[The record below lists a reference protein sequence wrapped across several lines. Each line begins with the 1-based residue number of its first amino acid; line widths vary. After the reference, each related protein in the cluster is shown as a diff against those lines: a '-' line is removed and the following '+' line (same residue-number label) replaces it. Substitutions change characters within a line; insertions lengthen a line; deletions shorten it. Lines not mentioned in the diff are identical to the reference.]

1 MTVAIVKRTES
12 KTVEIVKKIVM
23 TIVKICEI
31 VKTVDR
37 TIEMTDKMAD
47 KIIVTI
53 DEIEENKK
61 SFYNKLRK
69 KMLYLIDIK

>member
-12 KTVEIVKKIVM
+12 KTVEIVKKIVT

-37 TIEMTDKMAD
+37 TIEMTDRMAD

-69 KMLYLIDIK
+69 NPLFD